1 MYTLII
7 LKVFWTITNN
17 LKVLYSRDID
27 SFKGNNFSLLKRI
40 ESSRKYSI
48 SDFYSP
54 EMCNS
59 FKIIEK

>member
-27 SFKGNNFSLLKRI
+27 SVKGNNFSLLKRI